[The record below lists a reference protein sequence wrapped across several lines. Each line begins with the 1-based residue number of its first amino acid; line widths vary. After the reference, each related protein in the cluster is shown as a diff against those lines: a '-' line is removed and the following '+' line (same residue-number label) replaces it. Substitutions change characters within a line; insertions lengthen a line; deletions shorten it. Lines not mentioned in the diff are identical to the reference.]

1 LNSSTI
7 VYKLDLLASTL
18 SREGKPCTAQVLEE
32 AIAKIN
38 DLEKNKKRM
47 LDNLTAVLE
56 ERADNTKVVKEY
68 TKRVKSKAYNLL
80 RQYCQMDTICEFER
94 LLDEIAKE
102 MENYE

>member
-1 LNSSTI
+1 MNSSAI
-7 VYKLDLLASTL
+7 VYKLDLLANTF

-47 LDNLTAVLE
+47 FDNLTAVLE
-56 ERADNTKVVKEY
+56 ERVDNTVVIEEY
-68 TKRVKSKAYNLL
+68 IKRVKSKVNTL
-80 RQYCQMDTICEFER
+80 RQHCSTEAVYEFNK